1 VATRKIV
8 KKSTRCLNCG
18 KTVSH
23 DKKGPVFDMCY
34 TCRTDLKSDDFDLQL
49 FYEINGIN
57 RHKMCID

>member
-1 VATRKIV
+1 MATRKIV

-49 FYEINGIN
+49 FCLMSGIDM
-57 RHKMCID
+57 HKVCIT